1 MASEYEI
8 VTNTQPYA
16 EDLGLDTA
24 DNEPA
29 KADGQ
34 PDSVTRNVMPMATLQ
49 SVLGQIEERM
59 RDLDKSARRS
69 RKNKDYNWENVCN
82 ARILGLIDARNI
94 VLETLEPA
102 TQHEGT
108 KPSSEPSA

>member
-1 MASEYEI
+1 MTSEYDI

-34 PDSVTRNVMPMATLQ
+34 PDSVTRAVMPMAPVKLLDAAKRVISLHDRQLLTCVPHDSTAIESLRVAAEEFREMLQ
-49 SVLGQIEERM
+49 R
-59 RDLDKSARRS
+59 
-69 RKNKDYNWENVCN
+69 
-82 ARILGLIDARNI
+82 
-94 VLETLEPA
+94 
-102 TQHEGT
+102 EGT
-108 KPSSEPSA
+108 KPNSEPSA